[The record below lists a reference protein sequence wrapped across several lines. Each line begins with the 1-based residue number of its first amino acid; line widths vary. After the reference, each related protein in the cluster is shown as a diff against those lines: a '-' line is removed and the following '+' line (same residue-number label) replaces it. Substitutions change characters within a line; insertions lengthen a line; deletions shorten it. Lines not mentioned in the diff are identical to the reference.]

1 MTSHWSYLVVLF
13 PIVGAF
19 LTIVGWKWRR
29 HLKAKARDYRRT
41 TGIVFDSSKGRSGGF
56 DPTPV
61 YRPIFEYSLDGRRF
75 SAIGNVGY
83 GRAKKEGT
91 KVAIIYDPENP
102 SVAFISEDYYFAPN
116 ILLAIGVMF
125 VLMGSWFTYLVL
137 TGEMTSD

>member
-29 HLKAKARDYRRT
+29 HLTAKARDYRRA
-41 TGIVFDSSKGRSGGF
+41 TGIVVGSSKGTSGGF
-56 DPTPV
+56 DPAPV

-75 SAIGNVGY
+75 SAIGDVGY
-83 GRAKKEGT
+83 GRAKEEGT
-91 KVAIIYDPENP
+91 KVAIVYDPENP

-116 ILLAIGVMF
+116 IFLAIGTMF
-125 VLMGSWFTYLVL
+125 VLMGSWFTYLVFA
-137 TGEMTSD
+137 GQMTSD